1 MQQHLSLGLL
11 TTHLIQ
17 VRNWTVSTG
26 PSVFTAL
33 ENVRSELTN
42 RRSQTSD
49 QRIFQPL
56 HRVTRKMTYNLF
68 LQISHNVT

>member
-26 PSVFTAL
+26 PSVFKGL
-33 ENVRSELTN
+33 ENVKSELTN
-42 RRSQTSD
+42 RRSRTSD
-49 QRIFQPL
+49 QRILLTPVL
-56 HRVTRKMTYNLF
+56 SYIDLIKVKVN
-68 LQISHNVT
+68 